1 MNPELILA
9 ASLVATFVAWY
20 GCGFIPGIAL
30 RGVLRATI
38 VALLCSPGLLI
49 GHGFAVVP
57 GLFALYVQPSIF
69 TLGAM
74 LVVWVIV
81 LGTVFGVPALRN
93 HRTAWPLS
101 GADLFLSA
109 LVPKFIIFGLVAAL
123 LMAALLESD
132 QRRAPCVTAL
142 QYGLFVAGA
151 ALNLALCY
159 WATREKKALPFLV
172 PIYFAAPVFLVAGPT
187 VSFLWYGSGALGGHT
202 ASGRPRIAAW
212 VAAGVFGV
220 LSVNSMFR
228 TYLAATAASHVT
240 IGGGVAGNAAMAAV
254 FAAVGIAAWWTL
266 RRSART
272 EADTTASG
280 KTPSK

>member
-57 GLFALYVQPSIF
+57 GLFALYVQPSSF

-101 GADLFLSA
+101 GADIFLSA
-109 LVPKFIIFGLVAAL
+109 LVPKFIFFGLVAAL

-132 QRRAPCVTAL
+132 RRTPWVTAL

-151 ALNLALCY
+151 VLNLALCY

-187 VSFLWYGSGALGGHT
+187 VPFLWYGSGALGGLM
-202 ASGRPRIAAW
+202 AGGRPRIAAW
-212 VAAGVFGV
+212 VAAGVFGL
-220 LSVNSMFR
+220 LSVNSVFR

-254 FAAVGIAAWWTL
+254 FAAVGIAVWWTL
-266 RRSART
+266 RRNPRT
-272 EADTTASG
+272 EADSIASG